1 MGGNKMPVIYEPK
14 GKAREYS
21 PLALNLYE
29 GCEHGCVYCYARLIR
44 EKSTHAFMSA
54 TARKDI
60 ISRLGDDLQKWN
72 GHKKEP
78 VLLCF
83 MSDPYQPLD
92 VSLKLTRR
100 AIHALNRHGF
110 PVQIL
115 TKGGRRAAR
124 DFDILSQNHEN
135 KFAVTLT
142 TDDPAESLQW
152 EPGAALP
159 EERIES
165 LRQAHN
171 MGLETWV
178 SFEPV
183 INPDAVYRLID
194 QTYKFVD
201 FYKVGKL
208 NYHPYAK
215 QINWSKFRISVES
228 FLSAHV
234 KKYYIKED
242 LRKF

>member
-1 MGGNKMPVIYEPK
+1 MSVIYEPR

-29 GCEHGCVYCYARLIR
+29 GCAHGCIYCYARMIR
-44 EKSTHAFMSA
+44 KKSREQFIDAA
-54 TARKDI
+54 PRKDI
-60 ISRLGDDLQKWN
+60 IKKIEHDLQKWN
-72 GHKKEP
+72 GTKKDP

-83 MSDPYQPLD
+83 MCDPYQPID
-92 VSLKLTRR
+92 VDLKFTRL

-110 PVQIL
+110 PVQII
-115 TKGGRRAAR
+115 TKGGMRATM
-124 DFDILSQNHEN
+124 DFDILSKDPNN

-152 EPGAALP
+152 EPGATLP

-165 LRQAHN
+165 LKQAHRE
-171 MGLETWV
+171 GIETWV

-183 INPDAVYRLID
+183 FNPDAVYRLIHA
-194 QTYKFVD
+194 THNFVD
-201 FYKVGKL
+201 LYKVGKL
-208 NYHPYAK
+208 NYHARAK
-215 QINWSKFRISVES
+215 EIDWREFRITTENLLAS
-228 FLSAHV
+228 LG
-234 KKYYIKED
+234 KKYYIKDD

>member
-1 MGGNKMPVIYEPK
+1 MPVIYEPK

-29 GCEHGCVYCYARLIR
+29 GCGHGCIYCYARLIR
-44 EKSTHAFMSA
+44 KKSVEGFVAA

-60 ISRLGDDLQKWN
+60 LGKLEKDLEKWN
-72 GHKKEP
+72 GAKKDT

-83 MSDPYQPLD
+83 MCDPYQPID
-92 VSLKLTRR
+92 VDLKLTRL
-100 AIHALNRHGF
+100 AIRALNRHGF

-115 TKGGRRAAR
+115 TKGGMKAAR
-124 DFDILSQNHEN
+124 DFDILSQNPEN

-152 EPGAALP
+152 EPGATLP

-165 LRQAHN
+165 LKQAHDK
-171 MGLETWV
+171 GIETWV

-183 INPDAVYRLID
+183 FNPDAVYRLIN
-194 QTYKFVD
+194 TTHNFVD
-201 FYKVGKL
+201 LYKVGKL
-208 NYHPYAK
+208 NYHARAK
-215 QINWSKFRISVES
+215 EIDWREFRITTENLLTS
-228 FLSAHV
+228 LG
-234 KKYYIKED
+234 KKYYIKDD
-242 LRKF
+242 LRAFV